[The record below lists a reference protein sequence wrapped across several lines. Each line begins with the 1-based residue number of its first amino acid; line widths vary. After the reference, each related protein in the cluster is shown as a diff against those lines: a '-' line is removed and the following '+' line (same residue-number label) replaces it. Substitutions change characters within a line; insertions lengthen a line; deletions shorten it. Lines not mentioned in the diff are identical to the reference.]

1 MLALAGDPTQK
12 FNLNPAS
19 RQSGGLGLVLLLKQ
33 ISCECNPD
41 FLQADPPVAPTSIK
55 KGLVDSDNKTYTLDQ
70 DIGTMLYDGE
80 YLYTHESYFRP
91 NYLQKPD

>member
-1 MLALAGDPTQK
+1 MLALPRDPTQK
-12 FNLNPAS
+12 LNLNPAS
-19 RQSGGLGLVLLLKQ
+19 LQRLGLVLLLKQ

-80 YLYTHESYFRP
+80 YFYTTESHFQP